1 MPDFLAKAA
10 CRGRRPQHLAARR
23 IFPRPDLIAKLLR
36 ERHVARFVVA
46 PDGYGKT
53 ALALEYA
60 DTVHRFDHVAWLD
73 GRSPCFLRDLDRGIV
88 AETLLEA
95 DREPLLVV
103 IEDVPPLDPAR
114 VDALSSDMDRLL
126 ERGCEVLVT
135 CSPACDAFA
144 RHRDRIRLSAED
156 LLLSDAEIDG
166 PRTAA
171 ERAARP
177 AADIAR
183 AERVAGIAWA
193 SSEGPGFLE
202 GTLREELPSDVLLSM
217 FAMAV
222 LESGTFSDV
231 AAFGPFGDDQ
241 AELFSEH
248 YPHLGVDLRRG
259 RFSCARFSVE
269 EVASA
274 FSPRLGALAKRSP
287 FSGRDALASRAADAL
302 AARGRFG
309 RACGAVRTLASREA
323 CAAWLADRGRE
334 LLGACCL
341 VEACEAYRAL
351 GGEAVGRS
359 ARLEAD
365 EACRRALLGDRR
377 AACSSARR
385 VAGDPAA
392 DPGERAVAALVLS
405 SCADGVERR
414 RARDLVAAFAR
425 MSEGGEDGPSHPW
438 AASVSVRAA
447 LDLSS
452 AQGAEAWL
460 SWYDSGVRG
469 PAIAQAAAW
478 VLRSASE
485 SPSANGVA
493 SDPLA
498 AGSASAP
505 VASPAVERVAS
516 IVRARISCS
525 EEPLGLFDA
534 AAGSSFE
541 RACERGVVAQPAL
554 DARSA
559 HAVRSMEMELY
570 RQRALV
576 ERQERERARR
586 RRSFAATHPD
596 AFRRDLAVDS
606 PASPSEPLL
615 TVNLFG
621 GLEVRIGDE
630 PVDVRLL
637 RRQKVKTLLALLVLN
652 RGKEF
657 SRDKLVSLMWP
668 DSNLEAARKNLY
680 GIWSM
685 LRRALTTP
693 EGSCPYLIRQQNGLR
708 LDARLLS
715 TDVTQL
721 EEVCRSLLF
730 EPPSFGGWTHVCS
743 QVDERFSE
751 DLLPSDDDNEA
762 IAALRTDY
770 RSRLVDALV
779 SASTRLVDAG
789 SAQEGL
795 WFARAAL
802 QRDHTR
808 EDAYTALMGAQI
820 AAGQRT
826 AALETYFSCRRFLAD
841 GLGIDPSL
849 ETMRLYHSIIETEAA
864 FE

>member
-36 ERHVARFVVA
+36 ERHVARFIVA

-60 DTVHRFDHVAWLD
+60 DTVYRFEHVIWLD

-88 AETLLEA
+88 ADALLEA
-95 DREPLLVV
+95 DREPFLVV

-114 VDALSSDMDRLL
+114 VDALSSDMDRMLD
-126 ERGCEVLVT
+126 RDCEVLVT
-135 CSPACDAFA
+135 CAPTRDAFA
-144 RHRDRIRLSAED
+144 RHRDRVRLSASD

-166 PRTAA
+166 PRTVA
-171 ERAARP
+171 ERASRP
-177 AADIAR
+177 AASVER
-183 AERVAGIAWA
+183 AERVAGLAWGRPE
-193 SSEGPGFLE
+193 EGGFLE
-202 GTLREELPSDVLLSM
+202 GVLHEELPSDVMLSM
-217 FAMAV
+217 LSMLV
-222 LESGTFSDV
+222 LEHGDFSDV
-231 AAFGPFGDDQ
+231 AAFGPFGGDQ
-241 AELFSEH
+241 AEFLAEH
-248 YPHLGVDLRRG
+248 YPHLGIDLRRE
-259 RFSCARFSVE
+259 RFSTAGFSVE
-269 EVASA
+269 EVAFA
-274 FSPRLGALAKRSP
+274 FSSKLGVIASRSL
-287 FSGRDALASRAADAL
+287 FADRDALASRASDAL
-302 AARGRFG
+302 AARGRFE
-309 RACGAVRTLASREA
+309 RACGVVRTLASREA
-323 CAAWLADRGRE
+323 CATWLADHGGE
-334 LLGACCL
+334 LLDACCL
-341 VEACEAYRAL
+341 VAACDAYRAL
-351 GGEAVGRS
+351 GGEGAGRG
-359 ARLEAD
+359 ARLDVD

-392 DPGERAVAALVLS
+392 DPEERAGAALVLAA
-405 SCADGVERR
+405 CADGAERH
-414 RARDLVAAFAR
+414 RAQELVAALAR
-425 MSEGGEDGPSHPW
+425 MSEEVGGEGSSW
-438 AASVSVRAA
+438 EASVSVRSA
-447 LDLSS
+447 LDSS
-452 AQGAEAWL
+452 CAKGAEAWL
-460 SWYDSGVRG
+460 CWYDRGARG
-469 PAIAQAAAW
+469 PALAQAAAW
-478 VLRSASE
+478 VL
-485 SPSANGVA
+485 
-493 SDPLA
+493 D
-498 AGSASAP
+498 SASARCGDGTSAE
-505 VASPAVERVAS
+505 ASASGAPGAGTLPSVERVAS
-516 IVRARISCS
+516 IVRARVSRS
-525 EEPLGLFDA
+525 EGPLGLFDA

-541 RACERGVVAQPAL
+541 RACERGALAQPAL
-554 DARSA
+554 DARAA
-559 HAVRSMEMELY
+559 HAVRSVEMELY
-570 RQRALV
+570 RQRTVV
-576 ERQERERARR
+576 ERQERELSRR
-586 RRSFAATHPD
+586 RRSFATTHPD
-596 AFRRDLAVDS
+596 AFRRDD
-606 PASPSEPLL
+606 PADAHTASEPLL

-621 GLEVRIGDE
+621 GLEVRIGDD
-630 PVDVRLL
+630 PVDAHLL

-657 SRDKLVSLMWP
+657 SRDKLVGLMWP

-693 EGSCPYLIRQQNGLR
+693 EGTCPYLIRQQNGLK
-708 LDARLLS
+708 LDARLLA

-730 EPPSFGGWTHVCS
+730 EPPSFGGWTHVCL

-779 SASTRLVDAG
+779 SASTRLVAAG
-789 SAQEGL
+789 AAQEGL

-849 ETMRLYHSIIETEAA
+849 ETMRLYHSIIETEAV